1 VYESPW
7 SLPDTPESPTGP
19 APDPYVAAAGI
30 PDLPY
35 GPAPFPPPASAPPP
49 YVGHPTDTDWLGQ
62 KKLVDLWDRLENEK
76 PLRLDAIVQAHAAA
90 LGLYSH
96 LPDVGQEANELRRR
110 LRTAFDAQHGRVV
123 AMYLCSNRV
132 VGGCALT
139 EGEVFGEPGR
149 IRRTLHTVLTT
160 TDGELLTLED
170 EANSLARDA
179 VAVFGDRPVWLSA
192 MRRATDEIYES
203 TTQVLYAA
211 EKSDDDKRAAAIESA
226 RRKLVATADR
236 TAVLIQRQ
244 SRFSYFGGVLVGALL
259 AIALCVLLGLADRQW
274 WSGQVAAGPFLAAGV
289 FGTLGA
295 VVSVFQRI
303 ASGSLVIDY
312 TAGLWQKRLLG
323 ALRPVVGG
331 VLGIAAHFVLVGGVL
346 SGQLVSSNPRSAFAF
361 FALVG
366 FAAGFTE
373 RFATDLIERAASPLG
388 GGPGGAG
395 DRV

>member
-1 VYESPW
+1 MGPA
-7 SLPDTPESPTGP
+7 DQPTEPPASEPQPTYGAV
-19 APDPYVAAAGI
+19 APDPYELPQTGPV
-30 PDLPY
+30 DLPY
-35 GPAPFPPPASAPPP
+35 GPAPFAPAPPQF
-49 YVGHPTDTDWLGQ
+49 VDHPTPTGWWGE
-62 KKLVDLWDRLENEK
+62 KRLVDLWDRLENEK
-76 PLRLDAIVQAHAAA
+76 PLQLDAIVQAHAAA
-90 LGLYSH
+90 VGLYPH
-96 LPDVGQEANELRRR
+96 LPDVGPEADELRRR
-110 LRTAFDAQHGRVV
+110 LRAAFDAQHGRVV

-139 EGEVFGEPGR
+139 EGEVYGEPGR

-160 TDGELLTLED
+160 TDAELLALED
-170 EANSLARDA
+170 QAGALARDA

-192 MRRATDEIYES
+192 MRRATDEIYEG

-226 RRKLVATADR
+226 RRKLASTAER
-236 TAVLIQRQ
+236 TATLIQRQ
-244 SRFSYFGGVLVGALL
+244 SRFSYFGGVMVGAVA
-259 AIALCVLLGLADRQW
+259 AIVLCVLLGLADRAW
-274 WSGQVAAGPFLAAGV
+274 WSAQVAAGPFLAAGI

-323 ALRPVVGG
+323 GLRPVVGG
-331 VLGIAAHFVLVGGVL
+331 VLGIAAHFVLVGGVF
-346 SGQLVSSNPRSAFAF
+346 SGQLVSADPRSAFAF

-373 RFATDLIERAASPLG
+373 RFATDLIERAA
-388 GGPGGAG
+388 GA
-395 DRV
+395 VKP

>member
-1 VYESPW
+1 MGPADQSTEPPVPE
-7 SLPDTPESPTGP
+7 LPPTYGVA
-19 APDPYVAAAGI
+19 APDPYESSATGPVG
-30 PDLPY
+30 LPY
-35 GPAPFPPPASAPPP
+35 GPAPFSA
-49 YVGHPTDTDWLGQ
+49 VSAFLDDPTERDR
-62 KKLVDLWDRLENEK
+62 KLVDLWDRLENEK

-90 LGLYSH
+90 VGLYPH
-96 LPDVGQEANELRRR
+96 LPDVAREADELRRL

-123 AMYLCSNRV
+123 AMYLCSSRV

-160 TDGELLTLED
+160 TDGELLALED
-170 EANSLARDA
+170 QAGALARDA
-179 VAVFGDRPVWLSA
+179 VAVFGDQPVWLSA

-226 RRKLVATADR
+226 RRKFASTAER
-236 TAVLIQRQ
+236 TATLIQRQ

-259 AIALCVLLGLADRQW
+259 AIGLCVLLGLADRAW
-274 WSGQVAAGPFLAAGV
+274 WSGQVAAGPFMAAGI

-303 ASGSLVIDY
+303 ASGSLEIDY

-346 SGQLVSSNPRSAFAF
+346 SGQLVSSNARSAFAF

-373 RFATDLIERAASPLG
+373 RFATDLIERAA
-388 GGPGGAG
+388 GA
-395 DRV
+395 VKQ